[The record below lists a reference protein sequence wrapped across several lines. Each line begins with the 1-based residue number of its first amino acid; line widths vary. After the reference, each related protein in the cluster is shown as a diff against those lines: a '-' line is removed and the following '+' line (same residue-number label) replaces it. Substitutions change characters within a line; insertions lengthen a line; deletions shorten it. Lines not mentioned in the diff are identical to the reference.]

1 MGFSQAVSGL
11 NAASSN
17 LDVIGNNIANSATS
31 GFKAGSVSFADMF
44 AGSQTGMGVKVAG
57 ITQDFN
63 DGTTTTTNRRLDLAI
78 SQNGFFR
85 MQDST
90 GGIFYARNGQF
101 KLDEN
106 RNIVNMQ
113 GLNLT
118 GYPATGTPPTV
129 QQGANPIPLSIPQG
143 MIPAKATTAGNMVA
157 NLTST
162 HNIIPAET
170 TSSAGVTTPTFDPD
184 KPDTYSFVNN
194 ITTFDSLGNRHEINV
209 FYVKRSEDAVNGNS
223 WDVYTRDS
231 SAVPAQVAERRG
243 SMRFDTNGALVETTN
258 PVITPPATTPV
269 ETPTTVPFTLTIPMG
284 VVNGAPAQDFALN
297 VAGSKQQNTGT
308 DSIVT
313 QNQTGYAAGEFTGF
327 QINNDGS
334 VVGTYSNQQTQL
346 LGQIV
351 MVNFANPEGLSSEG
365 NNVWKETLSSGNA
378 ILGTAGSGGFGTLT
392 SGALES
398 SNVDLSKELVN
409 MIVAQRNYQSNA
421 QTIKTQDQILQTL
434 VNLR

>member
-162 HNIIPAET
+162 HKIIPADT
-170 TSSAGVTTPTFDPD
+170 TSGGVTTPTFDPD

-194 ITTFDSLGNRHEINV
+194 MTTFDSLGNRHEINV
-209 FYVKRSEDAVNGNS
+209 FYVKRSEDSANGNS

-231 SAVPAQVAERRG
+231 SAVPAQAAEKRG
-243 SMRFDTNGALVETTN
+243 SMLFDTNGALKSVTNGTNAASTTDFN
-258 PVITPPATTPV
+258 M
-269 ETPTTVPFTLTIPMG
+269 TIPMG
-284 VVNGAPAQDFALN
+284 VVNGAPAQEFALN

>member
-78 SQNGFFR
+78 SQSGFFR
-85 MQDST
+85 MQDSS
-90 GGIFYARNGQF
+90 GGVLYARNGQF

-113 GLNLT
+113 GLSLT

-129 QQGANPIPLSIPQG
+129 QQGANPIALSVPQN
-143 MIPAKATTAGNMVA
+143 MIPAKATTSGTMVA

-162 HNIIPAET
+162 HDVIPVAT
-170 TSSAGVTTPTFDPD
+170 TFDPT

-194 ITTFDSLGNRHEINV
+194 MTTFDSLGNRHEINV
-209 FYVKRSEDAVNGNS
+209 FYVKRSESTTAGNT
-223 WDVYTRDS
+223 WDVYTLDS
-231 SAVPAQVAERRG
+231 SAKPAATADKRG
-243 SMRFDTNGALVETTN
+243 SMTFDTNGALQSVTNGTNAASTTD
-258 PVITPPATTPV
+258 
-269 ETPTTVPFTLTIPMG
+269 FTLTIPMG
-284 VVNGAPAQDFALN
+284 VVNGAPAQTFTLS

-313 QNQTGYAAGEFTGF
+313 QTQTGYAAGEFTGF

-334 VVGTYSNQQTQL
+334 IVGTYSNSQTQL

-365 NNVWKETLSSGNA
+365 DNVWKETLSSGNP

>member
-162 HNIIPAET
+162 HDIIPADT
-170 TSSAGVTTPTFDPD
+170 TSGGVTTPTFDPD

-194 ITTFDSLGNRHEINV
+194 MTTFDSLGNRHEINV

-231 SAVPAQVAERRG
+231 SAVPAQVAEKRG
-243 SMRFDTNGALVETTN
+243 SMLFDTNGALKSVTNGTNAASTTDFN
-258 PVITPPATTPV
+258 M
-269 ETPTTVPFTLTIPMG
+269 TIPMG
-284 VVNGAPAQDFALN
+284 IVNGAPAQDFALN

>member
-63 DGTTTTTNRRLDLAI
+63 DGTATTTNRRLDLAI

-85 MQDST
+85 MQDSS

-101 KLDEN
+101 KLDAD

-113 GLNLT
+113 GLSLT
-118 GYPATGTPPTV
+118 GYPATGTPPTI
-129 QQGANPIPLSIPQG
+129 QQGANPIPLSIPQD
-143 MIPAKATTAGNMVA
+143 MISARATDSGSMVA

-162 HNIIPAET
+162 HDIVPA
-170 TSSAGVTTPTFDPD
+170 TPAFDPD
-184 KPDTYSFVNN
+184 KPATYSFVNN
-194 ITTFDSLGNRHEINV
+194 MTPYDTLGNRHEINV
-209 FYVKRSEDAVNGNS
+209 FYVKRTESSTTGNS

-231 SAVPAQVAERRG
+231 SANPAQTAPLLRG
-243 SMRFDTNGALVETTN
+243 SMQFDTNGALSSVTNGANPPSTTD
-258 PVITPPATTPV
+258 
-269 ETPTTVPFTLTIPMG
+269 FTLTIPMG
-284 VVNGAPAQDFALN
+284 IVNGATAGPFALS
-297 VAGSKQQNTGT
+297 VAGTKQQNTGT
-308 DSIVT
+308 DSIVS

-334 VVGTYSNQQTQL
+334 VVGTYSNSQTQL

-351 MVNFANPEGLSSEG
+351 MANFANPEGLSSEG
-365 NNVWKETLSSGNA
+365 DNVWKETRASGNPM
-378 ILGTAGSGGFGTLT
+378 LGTAGGGGFGTLT

>member
-162 HNIIPAET
+162 HDIIPADT
-170 TSSAGVTTPTFDPD
+170 TSGGVTTPTFDAD

-194 ITTFDSLGNRHEINV
+194 MTTFDSLGNRHEINV
-209 FYVKRSEDAVNGNS
+209 FYVKRSEDSVNGNS

-231 SAVPAQVAERRG
+231 SAVPAQVAAKRG
-243 SMRFDTNGALVETTN
+243 SMLFDTNGALKSVTNGANAASTTDFN
-258 PVITPPATTPV
+258 M
-269 ETPTTVPFTLTIPMG
+269 TIPMG
-284 VVNGAPAQDFALN
+284 IVNGAPAQDFALN

>member
-162 HNIIPAET
+162 HDIIPADT
-170 TSSAGVTTPTFDPD
+170 TSGGVTTPTFDAD

-194 ITTFDSLGNRHEINV
+194 MTTFDSLGNRHEINV
-209 FYVKRSEDAVNGNS
+209 FYVKRSEDSVNGNS

-231 SAVPAQVAERRG
+231 SAVPAQVAAKRG
-243 SMRFDTNGALVETTN
+243 SMLFDTNGALKSVTNGTNAASTTDFN
-258 PVITPPATTPV
+258 M
-269 ETPTTVPFTLTIPMG
+269 TIPMG
-284 VVNGAPAQDFALN
+284 IVNGAPAQDFALN

>member
-78 SQNGFFR
+78 SQSGFFR
-85 MQDST
+85 MQDSS
-90 GGIFYARNGQF
+90 GGVLYARNGQF

-113 GLNLT
+113 GLSLT

-129 QQGANPIPLSIPQG
+129 QQGANPVALSVPQN
-143 MIPAKATTAGNMVA
+143 MIPAKATTSGVMVA

-162 HNIIPAET
+162 HDVIPAAT
-170 TSSAGVTTPTFDPD
+170 TFDPD
-184 KPDTYSFVNN
+184 KPETYSFVNN
-194 ITTFDSLGNRHEINV
+194 MTTFDSLGNRHEINV
-209 FYVKRSEDAVNGNS
+209 FYVKRSESTTAGNS
-223 WDVYTRDS
+223 WDVYTLDS
-231 SAVPAQVAERRG
+231 SAKPAETAAKRG
-243 SMRFDTNGALVETTN
+243 SMTFDTNGALQSVTNGTN
-258 PVITPPATTPV
+258 PASTTD
-269 ETPTTVPFTLTIPMG
+269 FTLTIPMG
-284 VVNGAPAQDFALN
+284 VVNGAPAQTFALS

-334 VVGTYSNQQTQL
+334 IMGTYSNSQTQL

-365 NNVWKETLSSGNA
+365 DNVWKETLSSGNP

>member
-78 SQNGFFR
+78 SQSGFFR
-85 MQDST
+85 MQDSS
-90 GGIFYARNGQF
+90 GGVLYARNGQF

-113 GLNLT
+113 GLSLT

-129 QQGANPIPLSIPQG
+129 QQGANPIALSVPQN
-143 MIPAKATTAGNMVA
+143 MIPAKATTSGTMVA

-162 HNIIPAET
+162 HDVIPVAT
-170 TSSAGVTTPTFDPD
+170 TFDPT

-194 ITTFDSLGNRHEINV
+194 MTTFDSLGNRHEINV
-209 FYVKRSEDAVNGNS
+209 FYVKRSESTTAGNS
-223 WDVYTRDS
+223 WDVYTLDS
-231 SAVPAQVAERRG
+231 SAKPAETAAKRG
-243 SMRFDTNGALVETTN
+243 SMTFDTNGALQSVTNGTN
-258 PVITPPATTPV
+258 PASTTD
-269 ETPTTVPFTLTIPMG
+269 FTLTIPMG
-284 VVNGAPAQDFALN
+284 VVNGAPAQTFALS

-313 QNQTGYAAGEFTGF
+313 QTQTGYAAGEFTGF

-334 VVGTYSNQQTQL
+334 IVGTYSNSQTQL

-365 NNVWKETLSSGNA
+365 DNVWKETLSSGNP

>member
-1 MGFSQAVSGL
+1 MGFSQAVSGM

-63 DGTTTTTNRRLDLAI
+63 DGTPTTTNRRLDLAI

-85 MQDST
+85 MQDSS
-90 GGIFYARNGQF
+90 GGIYFDRNGQF

-129 QQGANPIPLSIPQG
+129 QQGANPVPLSIPQD
-143 MIPAKATTAGNMVA
+143 MISARATTSGNMVV

-162 HNIIPAET
+162 HDIIP
-170 TSSAGVTTPTFDPD
+170 TTPDFDPD

-194 ITTFDSLGNRHEINV
+194 MTTFDSLGNRHEINV
-209 FYVKRSEDAVNGNS
+209 YYVKRTESSVDGNS

-231 SAVPAQVAERRG
+231 SANPAQLAEKRG
-243 SMRFDTNGALVETTN
+243 TMQFDTNGALTGTTY
-258 PVITPPATTPV
+258 PLITPPATTSV
-269 ETPTTVPFTLTIPMG
+269 DTPTTVPFTFNIPMG
-284 VVNGAPAQDFALN
+284 VVNGATAEPFALS

-308 DSIVT
+308 DSIVA

-327 QINNDGS
+327 QINSDGS
-334 VVGTYSNQQTQL
+334 VIGTYSNQQTQL

-351 MVNFANPEGLSSEG
+351 MANFSNPEGLSSEG
-365 NNVWKETLSSGNA
+365 DNVWKETQSSGNPM
-378 ILGTAGSGGFGTLT
+378 LGTAGSGGFGTLT

-434 VNLR
+434 VSLR

>member
-63 DGTTTTTNRRLDLAI
+63 DGTATTTNRRLDLAI

-85 MQDST
+85 MQDSS
-90 GGIFYARNGQF
+90 GGIYFARNGQF
-101 KLDEN
+101 KLDAN

-113 GLNLT
+113 GLSLT

-129 QQGANPIPLSIPQG
+129 QQGANPVPLSIPQD
-143 MIPAKATTAGNMVA
+143 MISAQATVSGNMVA

-162 HNIIPAET
+162 HDVISDTGT
-170 TSSAGVTTPTFDPD
+170 TTFNPD
-184 KPDTYSFVNN
+184 NPDTYSFVNN
-194 ITTFDSLGNRHEINV
+194 MTTFDSLGNRHEINV
-209 FYVKRSEDAVNGNS
+209 FYVKRSEDPAAGNT

-231 SAVPAQVAERRG
+231 SATLAVPADPADPAAAAKRG
-243 SMRFDTNGALVETTN
+243 SMVFDTNGALKSVANGTNAASTT
-258 PVITPPATTPV
+258 
-269 ETPTTVPFTLTIPMG
+269 EFTLTVPMG
-284 VVNGAPAQDFALN
+284 VVNGAPAQTFTLN

-308 DSIVT
+308 DSIVA

-351 MVNFANPEGLSSEG
+351 MANFANPEGLSSEG
-365 NNVWKETLSSGNA
+365 DNVWKETLASGNPM
-378 ILGTAGSGGFGTLT
+378 LGTAGGGGFGTLT